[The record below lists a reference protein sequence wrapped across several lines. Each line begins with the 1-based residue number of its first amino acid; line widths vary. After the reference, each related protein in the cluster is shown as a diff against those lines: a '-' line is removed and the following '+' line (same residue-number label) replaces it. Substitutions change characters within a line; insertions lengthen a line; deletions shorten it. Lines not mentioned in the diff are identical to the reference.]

1 MTGMTSLLL
10 FAAWTLA
17 LMFIYVGYRVALVLT
32 FKKPANSWTRGTTPP
47 DPAFITRASHAHL
60 NCVENLPIYAVIV
73 LAATAMGKTDVV
85 NQLACAFLLARIAQS
100 TVHLISANA
109 MAVFIRANL
118 FVVQVGLMA
127 WMLWSLLN

>member
-1 MTGMTSLLL
+1 M
-10 FAAWTLA
+10 
-17 LMFIYVGYRVALVLT
+17 
-32 FKKPANSWTRGTTPP
+32 
-47 DPAFITRASHAHL
+47 
-60 NCVENLPIYAVIV
+60 ENLPIYAVIV

-127 WMLWSLLN
+127 YMLWSLLN